1 MTYLPKVAILA
12 ESLNTHYAGIYTYA
26 KELSTELARDSRG
39 LDFTFIVHELVPF
52 LPREQQLV
60 LPKGMNFP
68 GSSSMRTFLKM
79 PSKLSKNN
87 FDLVHD
93 LFHIAPFVGKTAPY
107 KRVITIHDMTPIKFP
122 KFHVWRG
129 PLVHKLVLPHII
141 EGADS
146 IIAVSKSTKKD
157 ILEYYP
163 SAKNISVIPLA
174 GKSLPEPT
182 GTEVDFPYILCVA
195 TLEPRKNIE
204 TLITAFEKIA
214 GSIPHHLVLV
224 GHVGWK
230 SKSLKL
236 MLRNS
241 EFAHRI
247 HHVGYT
253 DEQALSNYFT
263 GADLFVYP
271 SQYEGFG
278 MPVIEAM
285 NFGIPVILASNSSL
299 LEVGKDAGVFFST
312 FDSNDLA
319 EKMKE
324 IIVDR
329 EKWEK
334 VGKVGKEKAKE
345 YSWKRTADM
354 TCEVYMKLL
363 GEK

>member
-1 MTYLPKVAILA
+1 MNPLPKVAILA

-26 KELSTELARDSRG
+26 KELTTELVRDNRG
-39 LDFTFIVHELVPF
+39 LDFTFIVNELVPF
-52 LPREQQLV
+52 LPQEKQLV
-60 LPKGMNFP
+60 LPKGINFP

-93 LFHIAPFVGKTAPY
+93 LFHIAPFVGKTALY

-122 KFHVWRG
+122 EFHVWRG

-146 IIAVSKSTKKD
+146 IIAVSESTKKD

-163 SAKNISVIPLA
+163 NARNISVIPLA
-174 GKSLPEPT
+174 GKSLPQAMKS
-182 GTEVDFPYILCVA
+182 EVGVPYILCVS

-204 TLITAFEKIA
+204 TLISGFEKIA
-214 GSIPHHLVLV
+214 ASIPHHLVLV
-224 GHVGWK
+224 GHDGWK
-230 SKSLKL
+230 SKGLINKIRSSK
-236 MLRNS
+236 
-241 EFAHRI
+241 FADRI
-247 HHVGYT
+247 FHIGYA
-253 DEQALSNYFT
+253 DEQTLANYYA

-285 NFGIPVILASNSSL
+285 SFGVPVVLAANSSL
-299 LEVGKDAGVFFST
+299 LEVGKDAGEYFDT

-319 EKMKE
+319 QKMKE
-324 IIVDR
+324 IIEDR

-334 VGKVGKEKAKE
+334 VGKLGKEKASQ
-345 YSWKRTADM
+345 YSWRKVADL
-354 TCEVYMKLL
+354 TCEVYRKLL
-363 GEK
+363 N